1 MADGMRIA
9 RYTIHAV
16 NDLHVVITDDLADDA
31 PSVTNSAASVIED
44 LNSRL
49 GGLGRR
55 RVFYRDSV
63 MRFDEL
69 RHENGVFLGFAPAS
83 PSQQEAFRDL
93 T

>member
-1 MADGMRIA
+1 MRIA

-16 NDLHVVITDDLADDA
+16 NDLHVIITDDLDEDM
-31 PSVTNSAASVIED
+31 PSVTNSAAGVIED
-44 LNSRL
+44 LNGKL

-63 MRFDEL
+63 NRFDEL
-69 RHENGVFLGFAPAS
+69 RHENGTFTGFAPAS

-93 T
+93 I

>member
-1 MADGMRIA
+1 MRIA

-16 NDLHVVITDDLADDA
+16 NDLHVIITDDLDEDM
-31 PSVTNSAASVIED
+31 PSVTNSAAGVIED
-44 LNSRL
+44 LNGKL

-63 MRFDEL
+63 NRFDEL
-69 RHENGVFLGFAPAS
+69 RHENGIFTGFAPAS

-93 T
+93 I

>member
-1 MADGMRIA
+1 MRIA

-16 NDLHVVITDDLADDA
+16 NDLHVIITDDLDEDM
-31 PSVTNSAASVIED
+31 PSVTNSAAGVIED
-44 LNSRL
+44 LNGKL

-63 MRFDEL
+63 NRFDEL
-69 RHENGVFLGFAPAS
+69 RHENGTFTCFAPAS

-93 T
+93 I

>member
-1 MADGMRIA
+1 MRLA

-16 NDLHVVITDDLADDA
+16 NDLFIVITDDLDQDS
-31 PSVTNSAASVIED
+31 PSVTNSAARVIED

-49 GGLGRR
+49 GGLGHR

-69 RHENGVFLGFAPAS
+69 RHDNGVFIGFAPGS
-83 PSQQEAFRDL
+83 PSQQEAFREL

>member
-1 MADGMRIA
+1 MRIA

-16 NDLHVVITDDLADDA
+16 NDLHVIITDDLDEDM
-31 PSVTNSAASVIED
+31 PSVTNSAAGVIED
-44 LNSRL
+44 LNGKL

-63 MRFDEL
+63 NRFDEL
-69 RHENGVFLGFAPAS
+69 RHENGAFTGFAPAS

-93 T
+93 I